1 MELEHHQLELRYS
14 KLRVRRVGKERQIL
28 SSLAANG
35 QQIPIVVVKGGA
47 DGQYIVIDGHK
58 RLRALKKLGQ
68 DTVEATAWHMNEV
81 DALLLCRSLRTTE
94 AESALE
100 QGWLLHELQSSF
112 GVSQE
117 KLAEQFCRST
127 SWVSRRLALVHELPD
142 SVQEEVRRGRIG
154 AHAAMKHLVPMA
166 RAKKDDCEQLAQ
178 AIAPL
183 GLSTREVGELYRAW
197 CDSGPLVR
205 ERLLS
210 EPNLFIKTKREIK
223 QGPPSPSAADLLRD
237 LDLAGVF
244 VRRVLRQFPDCQP
257 DQKETEQLSS
267 CLDQA
272 TQDLERLRR
281 RIAKEGHD
289 AEAGT
294 ASSNTGAASSGS
306 RHPQDRQNTGDLQA
320 DRKESDQL
328 RLSDSAPDLSL
339 GKSSAIPAGDL
350 GTSCHLQGQPAASA
364 RGTASPGGRSV
375 ISSPDSI
382 LSSQR
387 NRHKTSQGEWGVS
400 LQARGRDPARHLA
413 TSPDPGGQATSGP
426 DRVSG
431 PVLFPHDLLPVL
443 SDL

>member
-1 MELEHHQLELRYS
+1 MELEYHQLELRYS

-47 DGQYIVIDGHK
+47 DGQYIVIDGYK
-58 RLRALKKLGQ
+58 RLRALKRLGQ
-68 DTVEATAWHMNEV
+68 DTVEATAWQMNEV

-94 AESALE
+94 TESALE

-112 GVSQE
+112 GVNQE

-197 CDSGPLVR
+197 RDSGSLVR
-205 ERLLS
+205 KRLLS
-210 EPNLFIKTKREIK
+210 EPNLFVKTKREIK

-244 VRRVLRQFPDCQP
+244 VRRVLRQFSECQP
-257 DQKETEQLSS
+257 DQQEIEELSS
-267 CLDQA
+267 CLNQA

-281 RIAKEGHD
+281 RIAKEEHG
-289 AEAGT
+289 AEARTTSSDTGT
-294 ASSNTGAASSGS
+294 VSPES
-306 RHPQDRQNTGDLQA
+306 RHPQNLEDTGDFQA

-328 RLSDSAPDLSL
+328 RLSDSAPDLPL
-339 GKSSAIPAGDL
+339 GESSAIPAGDL
-350 GTSCHLQGQPAASA
+350 GTSCQLQGQPAASA

-375 ISSPDSI
+375 ISGTDSI
-382 LSSQR
+382 LPSQR
-387 NRHKTSQGEWGVS
+387 NRHETSQGEWGVS

-413 TSPDPGGQATSGP
+413 ASSDLGGQATSGA
-426 DRVSG
+426 DRVGG
-431 PVLFPHDLLPVL
+431 PVLLAHALLPVL